1 MIDYTRL
8 QQIYGDDKSYIVEMF
23 ETFLEEAL
31 PDFALIPDFISREDW
46 KGLAQLIH
54 KIKPSLGM
62 VGLSDLEEQLN
73 GIEVQAKTTPN
84 ALKIHALW
92 QEAEHN
98 LEKAV
103 LVLQKAMTDF

>member
-8 QQIYGDDKSYIVEMF
+8 QQIYGDDKSYIAEMF
-23 ETFLEEAL
+23 ETFLQEAL
-31 PDFALIPDFISREDW
+31 PDFALIPDFISGQDW
-46 KGLAQLIH
+46 NGLAQLIH

-62 VGLSDLEEQLN
+62 VGLSDLEQQLN
-73 GIEVQAKTTPN
+73 LIEFQAKTTPD

-92 QEAEHN
+92 QEAQHD

-103 LVLQKAMTDF
+103 LALRKAMADF